1 MRMHSKTLAL
11 WVFYALFAAYALIAY
26 WHDTMFQLSGP
37 LGCAKLLVWLLLAGF
52 LVYSVHC
59 SMHENLFRTIGV
71 MAKLYWG
78 RQIGID
84 LYLGLFIATTLV
96 YLHEGPIAVLIWI
109 VPILIFANL
118 ITLLYL
124 AINFDSIVARFLGS

>member
-1 MRMHSKTLAL
+1 MRMHNRTLAL
-11 WVFYALFAAYALIAY
+11 WVFYALFAAYAMYAY
-26 WHDTMFQLSGP
+26 WHDTMFQISGP
-37 LGCAKLLVWLLLAGF
+37 LGGAKLLVWLLLAGF

-59 SMHENLFRTIGV
+59 SMRENLFRTIGV

-78 RQIGID
+78 RQIGMD
-84 LYLGLFIATTLV
+84 LYLGLFIGTLLI

-109 VPILIFANL
+109 VPILVFANL

-124 AINFDSIVARFLGS
+124 AINFDSIVARFIGS

>member
-1 MRMHSKTLAL
+1 MRMHHKTMAF
-11 WVFYALFAAYALIAY
+11 WAFYALFAAYALFAN
-26 WHDTMFQLSGP
+26 WHDTLFQFSGP
-37 LGCAKLLVWLLLAGF
+37 LGVVKLLVWLLLAGF

-78 RQIGID
+78 RQIGMD
-84 LYLGLFIATTLV
+84 LYLGLFIATLLV
-96 YLHEGPIAVLIWI
+96 YLHAGPIAVLIWI

-124 AINFDSIVARFLGS
+124 AIHFDSIVARFIGS